1 MAKQKQSAKDIDPTN
16 VSSMYLA
23 EVLGVTRDA
32 VSKLYA
38 AKVIKQ
44 NGIAR
49 GKYNLS
55 DAVTAYSKYLRD
67 NKGSDVAT
75 KLKLAQTRKLEIQND
90 KSAIELIDIQ
100 QAKAAFGHAAFLWR
114 CGAAAL
120 PKRVAP
126 YIAKTTS
133 VRKIREV
140 LKQELDGLF
149 PPFEKAI
156 NGFIHRKSA

>member
-1 MAKQKQSAKDIDPTN
+1 MPDIDPTN
-16 VSSMYLA
+16 VSSNYLA
-23 EVLGVTRDA
+23 EVLGITRHG

-49 GKYNLS
+49 GKYNLA

-90 KSAIELIDIQ
+90 KTENALVKIEDAA
-100 QAKAAFGHAAFLWR
+100 QAYRVGCLYWR
-114 CGAAAL
+114 ALMAEL
-120 PKRVAP
+120 PKRLAP
-126 YIAKTTS
+126 RIAKANDPEE
-133 VRKIREV
+133 IRE
-140 LKQELDGLF
+140 LLRDGLNGVSTT
-149 PPFEKAI
+149 FEKGLNEAI
-156 NGFIHRKSA
+156 QGATNEGQN